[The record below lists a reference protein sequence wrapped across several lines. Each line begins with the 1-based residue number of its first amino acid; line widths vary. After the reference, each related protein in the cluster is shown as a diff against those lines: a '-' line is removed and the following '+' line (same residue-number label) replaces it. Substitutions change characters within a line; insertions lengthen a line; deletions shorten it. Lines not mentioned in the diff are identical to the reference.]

1 MYPFNKYVMGTY
13 SMPAIA
19 LWSGTVV
26 LNETNISPL
35 VELKA
40 LWGEI
45 DYKKIR
51 ACVINQTVYTEIKI
65 RSDEED
71 ESETG

>member
-1 MYPFNKYVMGTY
+1 MGTY
-13 SMPAIA
+13 SMPATA

-45 DYKKIR
+45 DYKKYIH
-51 ACVINQTVYTEIKI
+51 V
-65 RSDEED
+65 
-71 ESETG
+71 

>member
-1 MYPFNKYVMGTY
+1 MGTY
-13 SMPAIA
+13 SVPATA

-26 LNETNISPL
+26 LSETNISPL

-45 DYKKIR
+45 DYKQIHT
-51 ACVINQTVYTEIKI
+51 CVINQTVHRKVKIKW
-65 RSDEED
+65 DEED
-71 ESETG
+71 QSEMGYRIF